1 MDTDAFLPT
10 GSGVCDF
17 HSKLFARFFGKAKS
31 TMNFRHELTPDEFL
45 KLIHHFALDL
55 LQRSTLDEILWL
67 IADRVIAGMGFED
80 CVIYLLDHEQQLLI
94 QKAAYGP
101 KNPEGRVIKDAI
113 TIPVGQGIVGSVA
126 KHAIAERIADTRLD
140 PRYIVDD
147 DFRLSELAVPIMLQ
161 GKCIGVIDTEN
172 GQAGFY
178 TERHEEWLTTI
189 ASIAATKISDANRSE
204 ELRRTIKK
212 LEDTRKKLDKQAE
225 ELKLATKNAESAN
238 KAKGEFMATV
248 SHEMRTPM
256 NGVLGMTD
264 LLLETELDAEQFEF
278 AQAVKACAGGLLK
291 IIDQILDF
299 SSIEAD
305 SLHLKNR
312 PFKFDEL
319 IDETLAISQI
329 QGRFEGIMVCS
340 EIDQNIP
347 TWLNGDASRIRQ
359 VLVNLINNSLKFT
372 NEGRIDVIVK
382 SMPLEE
388 SRQHNSAHNIEPMQL
403 HFEVRDTG
411 VGLPDGDTE
420 SLFSAFTQADMS
432 STRTYGG
439 AGLGLAISRE
449 LVELMDGRL
458 WCKNNHPNGCSF
470 FFTVKLET
478 ANPEFYPV
486 TSNAEK
492 ELIPTVS
499 SQSPSGKQHK
509 LNILLA
515 DDSHVN
521 QALMRAL
528 LAKWGHDVSVAGNG
542 NDAIKIWQTAEKSFD
557 LILMDVLMPEC
568 DGLEATARI
577 RELEQESD
585 RHIPII
591 ALTAQTLPGDRES
604 CLKAGMDAYVSKPLS
619 RELLKGLIFRLT
631 SPCV

>member
-1 MDTDAFLPT
+1 
-10 GSGVCDF
+10 
-17 HSKLFARFFGKAKS
+17 
-31 TMNFRHELTPDEFL
+31 MNFRYELTPDEFL

-147 DFRLSELAVPIMLQ
+147 DFRLSELAVIIMLQ
-161 GKCIGVIDTEN
+161 GKCIGFIDTKHR
-172 GQAGFY
+172 QAGFY

-204 ELRRTIKK
+204 ELRKTIKK
-212 LEDTRKKLDKQAE
+212 LENTRKKLDKQAE

-238 KAKGEFMATV
+238 QAKSDFMATV

-264 LLLETELDAEQFEF
+264 LLLETKLDAEQFEF
-278 AQAVKACAGGLLK
+278 IQAVKASAGGLLK

-305 SLHLKNR
+305 SLRLKNR

-319 IDETLAISQI
+319 IDETLAIFQI
-329 QGRFEGIMVCS
+329 QGRVEGIMVCS

-347 TWLNGDASRIRQ
+347 AWLTGDASRIRQ
-359 VLVNLINNSLKFT
+359 VLVNLINNSFKFT
-372 NEGRIDVIVK
+372 SEGRIDVIVK
-382 SMPLEE
+382 LMPLEE
-388 SRQHNSAHNIEPMQL
+388 SRQPNSAPGIEPMQL

-439 AGLGLAISRE
+439 TGLGLAISRE

-458 WCKNNHPNGCSF
+458 WCKNNEPNGCSF

-478 ANPEFYPV
+478 ANPEFYPA

-515 DDSHVN
+515 DDSPVN

-528 LAKWGHDVSVAGNG
+528 LAKWGHDVSVADNG
-542 NDAIKIWQTAEKSFD
+542 NDAIKIWQTAEKPFD

-591 ALTAQTLPGDRES
+591 ALTAQTLSGDRES
-604 CLKAGMDAYVSKPLS
+604 CLQAGMDAYVSKPLS

-631 SPCV
+631 